1 MVVQDLLVGPSG
13 FTLSSPIAKLVRG
26 LRLRTI
32 CVRLCPTGMDSMTDD
47 RAAGYR
53 ELASILRTA
62 IQRGD
67 YPPGS
72 TLPKQREIASRYA
85 VNLGTVHKAVAVLE
99 AEGLVTPV
107 RRRGTVVR
115 TRPPIRRLGTDRYAK
130 SKWKFG
136 NLVAFGADREA
147 SGRPWSPT
155 EQTQT
160 VRLVAADPRV
170 AEALDVSAGQ
180 LVYERARLIKD
191 GDTPTH
197 TLTSYYRVEDVEGTP
212 LVDPTPGPAG
222 RGGGFAVLTIQ
233 GLEPDHMT
241 ETISA
246 RMPTPE
252 EADQLRLP
260 AGEPV
265 MVLER
270 RTYTSDN
277 RLVELAYGVHAASRF
292 EWAYSFVIPD

>member
-1 MVVQDLLVGPSG
+1 MRDRQMEPK
-13 FTLSSPIAKLVRG
+13 A
-26 LRLRTI
+26 
-32 CVRLCPTGMDSMTDD
+32 DD

-53 ELASILRTA
+53 ELAAVLREA

-72 TLPKQREIASRYA
+72 TLPKQREIANEHG
-85 VNLGTVHKAVAVLE
+85 VNLGTVHKAVALLE

-115 TRPPIRRLGTDRYAK
+115 QRPPMRRLGVDRYAK

-147 SGRPWSPT
+147 SGRAWSPT
-155 EQTQT
+155 DQTQT
-160 VRLVAADPRV
+160 VGLVAADARV
-170 AEALDVSAGQ
+170 AEALDLTPGQ
-180 LVYERARLIKD
+180 LVYERARLVKD

-222 RGGGFAVLTIQ
+222 PGGGFAVLTIQ

-241 ETISA
+241 ETFWA
-246 RMPTPE
+246 RMPTPAE
-252 EADQLRLP
+252 VDQLRLP

-265 MVLER
+265 MILER
-270 RTYTSDN
+270 RTYTSND

-292 EWAYSFVIPD
+292 AWTYSFTIPD